1 MKKYLNKKNAMYGAL
16 LIGLVLAVVYREKI
30 KSKFYSIK
38 GKVTGGQDEEMK
50 EEETQ
55 VLDYNLMLQKGV
67 KGLEVAE
74 LQRNLIKAGANLPNF
89 GIDGDF
95 GEETEAALSAVTG
108 TKAITLN
115 EYISLRNQIKLA

>member
-1 MKKYLNKKNAMYGAL
+1 MKKYLNKKNAMYGAI
-16 LIGLVLAVVYREKI
+16 LIGLVLAVIYREKI
-30 KSKFYSIK
+30 KSKFYGIK
-38 GKVTGGQDEEMK
+38 QRFTGED
-50 EEETQ
+50 EEETEKEDQ

-89 GIDGDF
+89 GIDGSF
-95 GEETEAALSAVTG
+95 GDETEAALSAVTG

-115 EYISLRNQIKLA
+115 EYISLRSQIKLA

>member
-1 MKKYLNKKNAMYGAL
+1 MKRYLNRKNAMYGAL

-38 GKVTGGQDEEMK
+38 GKVTGSEEIDEQ
-50 EEETQ
+50 EEQ

-89 GIDGDF
+89 GIDGNF
-95 GEETEAALSAVTG
+95 GDETEAALSAVTG

>member
-1 MKKYLNKKNAMYGAL
+1 MKKYLNRKNAMYGVL
-16 LIGLVLAVVYREKI
+16 LLGLVMAVVYRDRI

-38 GKVTGGQDEEMK
+38 GKVTG
-50 EEETQ
+50 EEEEEQ
-55 VLDYNLMLQKGV
+55 EAQELDYNLMLQKGV
-67 KGLEVAE
+67 KGFEVAE

-89 GIDGDF
+89 GIDGNF
-95 GEETEAALSAVTG
+95 GDETEAALSAVTG

>member
-1 MKKYLNKKNAMYGAL
+1 MKKYLNRKNAIYGAL
-16 LIGLVLAVVYREKI
+16 LIGLVLAVVYRDRI

-38 GKVTGGQDEEMK
+38 GKVTG
-50 EEETQ
+50 EEEEEQ
-55 VLDYNLMLQKGV
+55 EAQELDYNLMLQKGV
-67 KGLEVAE
+67 KGFEVAE

-89 GIDGDF
+89 GIDGNF
-95 GEETEAALSAVTG
+95 GDETEAALSAVTG

>member
-38 GKVTGGQDEEMK
+38 GKITGS
-50 EEETQ
+50 EEEEEEGQ
-55 VLDYNLMLQKGV
+55 EAQELDYNLMLQKGV
-67 KGLEVAE
+67 KGFEVAE

-89 GIDGDF
+89 GIDGNF
-95 GEETEAALSAVTG
+95 GDETEAALSAVTG